1 MFTTSQD
8 LIIHLIHHCDMNT
21 AMKRQPQ
28 VGPRK
33 YKRRRKLKPHEL
45 ELISNR
51 VDEDVLSDEE
61 PKRRKEKKI
70 KRETP
75 KSNLEKDYESV
86 FESFESAVQTINS
99 IVNSKPPKTSEK
111 RKKFK
116 EATMTNMRPK
126 MIHTQKTRVPIDIQS
141 DGKTRHKTKTLITR
155 TTHTQQEHVLR
166 SQTQGERNRPRTKNV
181 SYHVLQPEKL
191 PVATFDDNE
200 HHLGIKPDPDAIEES
215 LRDQQQKENSFETIE
230 TEIPDIASEETVL
243 AQVENQEGGSSIR
256 VTKNNDLNNS
266 LTPGRHIIGP
276 GNKVIRIVKGGMIV
290 RNEKKETK
298 EFKIDIPI
306 KQEIIEPSPLHELA
320 ELSMQHAQNQFRCE
334 MCSATF
340 TDRSQLL
347 MHVPIHI

>member
-1 MFTTSQD
+1 
-8 LIIHLIHHCDMNT
+8 MNT

-28 VGPRK
+28 IGPRK

-51 VDEDVLSDEE
+51 VDDDIYSEE
-61 PKRRKEKKI
+61 ERPKPEKRKDKKL
-70 KRETP
+70 KREAP
-75 KSNLEKDYESV
+75 KTNLEKDYESV

-99 IVNSKPPKTSEK
+99 IVNSKPPTKTEK

-116 EATMTNMRPK
+116 ESTLTNLRPK
-126 MIHTQKTRVPIDIQS
+126 MIHTQKTRIPVEAQT

-155 TTHTQQEHVLR
+155 TTPQEHMLR
-166 SQTQGERNRPRTKNV
+166 GQQGERNRPRTKNV

-191 PVATFDDNE
+191 PVATFEDESDQR
-200 HHLGIKPDPDAIEES
+200 LGIKPDPD
-215 LRDQQQKENSFETIE
+215 DMPQQENLQNNFEAIE

-243 AQVENQEGGSSIR
+243 AQVESNPEGSNSIR
-256 VTKNNDLNNS
+256 LTKNDTSNS

-290 RNEKKETK
+290 RNDKNAKSEIVT
-298 EFKIDIPI
+298 I
-306 KQEIIEPSPLHELA
+306 KQEILEPSPLHELA

>member
-1 MFTTSQD
+1 
-8 LIIHLIHHCDMNT
+8 MNT

-51 VDEDVLSDEE
+51 VDDEIYSDEE
-61 PKRRKEKKI
+61 PRRQRKEKKV

-99 IVNSKPPKTSEK
+99 IVNSKPPTKTEK

-116 EATMTNMRPK
+116 ESSMTNMRPK
-126 MIHTQKTRVPIDIQS
+126 MIHTQKTRVPVDSQS

-155 TTHTQQEHVLR
+155 TTAQEHQLR
-166 SQTQGERNRPRTKNV
+166 SQSGERNRPRTKNV
-181 SYHVLQPEKL
+181 SYRDSQPEKL
-191 PVATFDDNE
+191 PVATFDDDNDQC
-200 HHLGIKPDPDAIEES
+200 LGIKPDPDELQLSPKDKDREPT
-215 LRDQQQKENSFETIE
+215 FETVE
-230 TEIPDIASEETVL
+230 MEIPDIASEETVL
-243 AQVENQEGGSSIR
+243 AQVDSIEGTSSIR
-256 VTKNNDLNNS
+256 VATNHDTNNS

-276 GNKVIRIVKGGMIV
+276 GSKVVRMVKGGMIV
-290 RNEKKETK
+290 KNEKKDLRA
-298 EFKIDIPI
+298 DIPI
-306 KQEIIEPSPLHELA
+306 KQEIMEPSPLHELA